1 MAQTLPARR
10 LPHVFLL
17 LALGLVLAMG
27 ADPARA
33 QALADPAAPTGFPPD
48 PPLLIDVVLPAGM
61 GRVLQLPAAASTIL
75 GANPQIARVQATSPT
90 TLFVIGVQPGRTNV
104 IATNEQ
110 GRVII
115 EYAVTVLPATAAQ
128 REGAERPSAAAALAR
143 VNIPELQAVLRGA
156 VPGAENVTLR
166 RFENRIILGGTVAT
180 PEAAQRVLAVLGTA
194 LDGSP
199 IVNEMLVLSALTV
212 NVRVRVAEVSRQ
224 VTRDLGFSWSAFGT
238 FGGFLLG
245 FQNPLG
251 GPAASV
257 VGLPTRA
264 GLGFQRGN
272 LDLNALVDALA
283 RDQLLTILAEPN
295 LTALSGETA
304 SFLAGGEFPVPVA
317 GTQGGQISIEFKQFG
332 VSLAFVPTVLAPN
345 RLNLRIR
352 PEVSELSDQGA
363 IDVPL
368 GPTGSL
374 RIPAL
379 SVRRAETTVEL
390 GSGQSFAIAGLL
402 QRNMTLTGEGPLGL
416 SEIPVLGALFRSDR
430 FRRNETELVIIVTP
444 FVVRPVS
451 DPSMLEAPTDRLVA
465 ANDLERILFMRQTR
479 PAAARMPR
487 DAGFIVE

>member
-1 MAQTLPARR
+1 MPQTCFARR
-10 LPHVFLL
+10 LPHLL
-17 LALGLVLAMG
+17 LVLALGVVLAMG
-27 ADPARA
+27 AGPARA
-33 QALADPAAPTGFPPD
+33 QPVAEPAPTGFPTE
-48 PPLLIDVVLPAGM
+48 PPLLIDVVVATGV

-75 GANPQIARVQATSPT
+75 AANPQVARVQATSPT

-128 REGAERPSAAAALAR
+128 REGAERPAAAAAVAR
-143 VNIPELQAVLRGA
+143 VNIPELQALLRGA

-166 RFENRIILGGTVAT
+166 RVETRVVLGGTVPT

-194 LDGSP
+194 LDGSAV
-199 IVNEMLVLSALTV
+199 VNEMLVLSALTV

-224 VTRDLGFSWSAFGT
+224 VTRELGFSWSAFGS

-245 FQNPLG
+245 FQSPLG

-257 VGLPTRA
+257 
-264 GLGFQRGN
+264 LGQPGRGALGYRSGN

-317 GTQGGQISIEFKQFG
+317 TTDTGRITIEFKQFG

-352 PEVSELSDQGA
+352 PEVSELSEQGA

-368 GPTGSL
+368 GAGSL

-402 QRNMTLTGEGPLGL
+402 QRNLTMTGDGPMGL

-430 FRRNETELVIIVTP
+430 FRRSETELVIIVTP
-444 FVVRPVS
+444 YVVRPVS
-451 DPSMLEAPTDRLVA
+451 DPSALQAPTDGLVA

-479 PAAARMPR
+479 PGAGRVPR